1 MLKFDKLKIVT
12 DVNHISNIDT
22 NIFLTQSK
30 GDNVLYY
37 KYHQTSPFSLIIQA
51 DVNKDELSIE
61 FTGKILTDDYPNLIN
76 HTTIRKCFETINAM
90 GICRLDVDDILECS
104 EVVKCDVTHD
114 VRLPLQEVTQIKQHL
129 TNFDKWGSTK
139 YERDGIVIA
148 NKAKTPK
155 YKKRLSIYDKTKE
168 LDKATNKEFLRLL
181 RDKQA
186 LLDKLKDKTRFELN
200 IVTKEQ
206 IRNLLNIQ
214 DCKLS
219 SVLYSD
225 ANPILTVFDEAIN
238 LNGTTTNHTNKKDYM
253 MELVIRDCGF
263 DLEKVEAKIRSLT
276 PKTTSIKR
284 EMQPFRELYGR
295 MLNNCVQKSVRS
307 LLIQED

>member
-1 MLKFDKLKIVT
+1 MLKFDKLKLVT
-12 DVNHISNIDT
+12 GINYISDIDT

-37 KYHQTSPFSLIIQA
+37 KYHQTIPFSLIIQA

-61 FTGKILTDDYPNLIN
+61 FTGKILMDDYPNLIN
-76 HTTIRKCFETINAM
+76 HTNIRKCFDTINAM
-90 GICRLDVDDILECS
+90 GICRLDVDRILELS
-104 EVVKCDVTHD
+104 DVVKCDVTQD

-139 YERDGIVIA
+139 YERDGLVIA
-148 NKAKTPK
+148 NKAKTQK

-181 RDKQA
+181 YDKQA
-186 LLDKLKDKTRFELN
+186 LLDQLKDKTRFEIN

-206 IRNLLNIQ
+206 IRKLLNIQ

-238 LNGTTTNHTNKKDYM
+238 LNGTTINHTNKKDYM
-253 MELVIRDCGF
+253 LELVIKDCDY

-295 MLNNCVQKSVRS
+295 IQNNCFQKSVRD

>member
-1 MLKFDKLKIVT
+1 M
-12 DVNHISNIDT
+12 
-22 NIFLTQSK
+22 
-30 GDNVLYY
+30 LYY
-37 KYHQTSPFSLIIQA
+37 KYHQTTPFCLIIQA

-61 FTGKILTDDYPNLIN
+61 FTGKILMDDYPNAI
-76 HTTIRKCFETINAM
+76 
-90 GICRLDVDDILECS
+90 GICRLDVDRILKFS
-104 EVVKCDVTHD
+104 EVLKCDVTHD

-148 NKAKTPK
+148 NKVKTPK

-168 LDKATNKEFLRLL
+168 LDKATNKEFLRQL
-181 RDKQA
+181 RDKQV
-186 LLDKLKDKTRFELN
+186 LLDKLRDRTRFELN

-214 DCKLS
+214 DCKLC

-225 ANPILTVFDEAIN
+225 ANPILSVFDEAIN
-238 LNGTTTNHTNKKDYM
+238 LNEITMNHTNKKDYM

-295 MLNNCVQKSVRS
+295 MQNNCVQKSIRD

>member
-1 MLKFDKLKIVT
+1 M
-12 DVNHISNIDT
+12 
-22 NIFLTQSK
+22 
-30 GDNVLYY
+30 
-37 KYHQTSPFSLIIQA
+37 
-51 DVNKDELSIE
+51 E
-61 FTGKILTDDYPNLIN
+61 
-76 HTTIRKCFETINAM
+76 
-90 GICRLDVDDILECS
+90 ICRLDVDGILDLAD
-104 EVVKCDVTHD
+104 VVKCDVTQD

-129 TNFDKWGSTK
+129 TNYDKWGSTK

-168 LDKATNKEFLRLL
+168 LDKATNKEFLRML
-181 RDKQA
+181 RDEQG
-186 LLDKLKDKTRFELN
+186 LLDQLKDKTRFELN

-206 IRNLLNIQ
+206 IRKLLNIQ
-214 DCKLS
+214 DNKLR
-219 SVLYSD
+219 SVLRSG

-238 LNGTTTNHTNKKDYM
+238 LNEIAINHTNKKDYM
-253 MELVIRDCGF
+253 MELVIKDCDY

-284 EMQPFRELYGR
+284 EMQPFRGLYGR
-295 MLNNCVQKSVRS
+295 MQNNCVQKSVRD